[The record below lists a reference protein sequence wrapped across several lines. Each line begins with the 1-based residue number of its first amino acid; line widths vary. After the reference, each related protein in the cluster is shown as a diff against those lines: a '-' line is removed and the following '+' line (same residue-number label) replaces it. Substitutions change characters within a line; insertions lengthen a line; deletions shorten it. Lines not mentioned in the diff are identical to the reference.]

1 MASDFQT
8 AFEVLRGSVTEGRA
22 ENMRYRQNELYS
34 LHLVLRENAEPICEA
49 ITKDH
54 AGPTVKAETEFFLAM
69 DAVRISYERLDFDK
83 SMAEEYFVK
92 FGKDNRE
99 RRAALGLV
107 AIRPSRHNRFYS
119 VITPLVAA
127 LQAGNCVI
135 IELGRS
141 SPAVDG
147 VLLDILPK
155 ALDRDTFHIITDK
168 IGEQYKDHIN
178 LLVDQDTS
186 EISSPAKGLQSPPQG
201 RTVCFLDRTGDVEL
215 AAKTITSSRTLPDF
229 SSPYSPDLVLVNEYL
244 KENFIARCLDFA
256 TQVEPSCPS
265 KAASSDDL
273 EFQKI
278 LKQTEA
284 RGEVAIHKRNNDFSI
299 IELKIRSSKFTTLK
313 VKGPYI
319 LLLPT
324 TGIVDSVTLQR
335 SLPTLLSSYIF
346 ASPSASKFIA
356 EQIPSH
362 ATYINQVP
370 PQLLIGPPSP
380 TNHSHALHPRF
391 TSDMFSTPRPQF
403 ITPPATL
410 PAPSKLMEIALKQL
424 KPTRQRPGHAIG
436 FFEQGILLGLT
447 STALVVLPLLGWGAF
462 KAVKFGLRYL

>member
-1 MASDFQT
+1 
-8 AFEVLRGSVTEGRA
+8 
-22 ENMRYRQNELYS
+22 MRYRQNELYS

-135 IELGRS
+135 VEVRYIQSIPSRRTNTSQLGRS

-155 ALDRDTFHIITDK
+155 ALDRDTFHITTDK
-168 IGEQYKDHIN
+168 IGEQYKDQIN

-186 EISSPAKGLQSPPQG
+186 EVSSPAKGLQSPPQG
-201 RTVCFLDRTGDVEL
+201 RTVCFLDRTGDVEF

-256 TQVEPSCPS
+256 TQVEPSCSS

-299 IELKIRSSKFTTLK
+299 IELKIR
-313 VKGPYI
+313 Y
-319 LLLPT
+319 
-324 TGIVDSVTLQR
+324 SVFLVTHNAR
-335 SLPTLLSSYIF
+335 W
-346 ASPSASKFIA
+346 
-356 EQIPSH
+356 
-362 ATYINQVP
+362 
-370 PQLLIGPPSP
+370 
-380 TNHSHALHPRF
+380 
-391 TSDMFSTPRPQF
+391 
-403 ITPPATL
+403 
-410 PAPSKLMEIALKQL
+410 
-424 KPTRQRPGHAIG
+424 
-436 FFEQGILLGLT
+436 LT
-447 STALVVLPLLGWGAF
+447 
-462 KAVKFGLRYL
+462 